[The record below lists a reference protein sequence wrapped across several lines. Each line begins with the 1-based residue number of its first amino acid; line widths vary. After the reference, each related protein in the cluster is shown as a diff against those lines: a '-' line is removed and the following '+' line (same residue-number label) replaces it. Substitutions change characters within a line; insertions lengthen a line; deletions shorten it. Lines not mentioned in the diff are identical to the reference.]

1 MIQSPEDFSFLGES
15 PPLPPSLI
23 ADLHSKFADRIWDT
37 AASAAVF
44 LFEGWR
50 RGF

>member
-1 MIQSPEDFSFLGES
+1 MTPPSEDFFFLGES

-23 ADLHSKFADRIWDT
+23 ADLHCQVMNRMWDA
-37 AASAAVF
+37 AASAVY

-50 RGF
+50 RGI

>member
-1 MIQSPEDFSFLGES
+1 MVPREDFSFLGES

-23 ADLHSKFADRIWDT
+23 AELHKRLTDRVWDT
-37 AASAAVF
+37 AATAAVY

-50 RGF
+50 RG